1 VRFSA
6 KAEYACIAMVEL
18 AARYRRGQPV
28 QVKTIADAHAIS
40 PRFLVQI
47 LLQLKGAGLVASS
60 RGAAGGY
67 VIARAPDTISL
78 ADVVYCTDPLPKA
91 SALGELP
98 HSVLTDCLQR
108 VWQQVSDAE
117 RRVLQHVSL
126 MDLVEQ
132 VKTRDLS
139 SYQI

>member
-18 AARYRRGQPV
+18 AARYRAGQPV

-47 LLQLKGAGLVASS
+47 LLQLKGSGLVASS
-60 RGAAGGY
+60 RGASGGY
-67 VIARAPDTISL
+67 VLARAPYTISL
-78 ADVVYCTDPLPKA
+78 ADFVYSIDPLPKA
-91 SALGELP
+91 AALHDLRQSAL
-98 HSVLTDCLQR
+98 TDSLR
-108 VWQQVSDAE
+108 EVWQQIGDAE
-117 RRVLQHVSL
+117 RRVLQRL
-126 MDLVEQ
+126 TLADLAERM
-132 VKTRDLS
+132 KTRDLS